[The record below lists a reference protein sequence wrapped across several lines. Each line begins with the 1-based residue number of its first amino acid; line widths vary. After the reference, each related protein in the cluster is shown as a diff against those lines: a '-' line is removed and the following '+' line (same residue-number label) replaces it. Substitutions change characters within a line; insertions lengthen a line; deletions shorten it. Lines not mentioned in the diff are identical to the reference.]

1 MHTSIS
7 VHGVRIRL
15 TPERWLHIIEA
26 HDDLAGALPDV
37 LNTLENPEWVTKGY
51 RGAFIAWKGYG
62 RKRFLAVVY
71 REIGK
76 DDGFVVTAY
85 FTSKPKRRNRIWP

>member
-1 MHTSIS
+1 
-7 VHGVRIRL
+7 
-15 TPERWLHIIEA
+15 LHIIEA